1 MQILCCR
8 DIQVQQTGEGQV
20 HGSDFVKIDALVD
33 AAQIFKIGFPKGHRG
48 RRTKV
53 GPLLS
58 IKIDVAFAHGSTRY
72 GLNEVFSD
80 LGRPKPIRA
89 YGETQLCRHQ

>member
-1 MQILCCR
+1 MQVLSCR
-8 DIQVQQTGEGQV
+8 NIEVQQTGEWQV
-20 HGSDFVKIDALVD
+20 HRSDFVEVDALVD

-80 LGRPKPIRA
+80 LGRPKPTKA
-89 YGETQLCRHQ
+89 YGVTQLCRHQ